1 MKEKIK
7 LNLKYSHNLKAL
19 IMNNKS
25 LAVLA
30 CILLLGIFL
39 GSLSIGAMK
48 TTVINKIG
56 VLFLDNFK
64 NRSSEPLFFIFISS
78 LSSVFIFVLLAF
90 FMGLSVWG
98 FIMVPFVPLVRG
110 ICIGFTQS
118 YLYSQY
124 GLYGIAFQLVV
135 LFPGIFVSSIAILLI
150 TKEAMALSHSLSN
163 VFIFNETNYKKRSE
177 FKTYLF
183 RGSCVFALTT
193 LSAIIDTVLNFAFLR
208 FFSF

>member
-1 MKEKIK
+1 MKEKLK

-25 LAVLA
+25 LTVLA

-39 GSLSIGAMK
+39 GSLSVGAMK

-110 ICIGFTQS
+110 IFIGFTQS

-163 VFIFNETNYKKRSE
+163 VFIFNETSYKKRSE

>member
-39 GSLSIGAMK
+39 GSLSVGAMK

-64 NRSSEPLFFIFISS
+64 SRSSEPLFFIFISS

-98 FIMVPFVPLVRG
+98 FIMLPFVPLVRG

>member
-1 MKEKIK
+1 MKEKLK

-25 LAVLA
+25 LTVLA

-56 VLFLDNFK
+56 VLFLDNLK

>member
-1 MKEKIK
+1 MKEKLK

-19 IMNNKS
+19 IINNKS

-39 GSLSIGAMK
+39 GSLSVGAMK

-193 LSAIIDTVLNFAFLR
+193 LSAIIDTLLNFAFLR

>member
-7 LNLKYSHNLKAL
+7 LNLKYVHNLKAL

-39 GSLSIGAMK
+39 GSLSVGAMK

-98 FIMVPFVPLVRG
+98 FIMLPFVPLVRG

>member
-39 GSLSIGAMK
+39 GSLSVGAMK

>member
-7 LNLKYSHNLKAL
+7 LNLKYGHNLKAL

-98 FIMVPFVPLVRG
+98 FIMLPFVPLVRG

>member
-39 GSLSIGAMK
+39 GSLSVGAMK

-64 NRSSEPLFFIFISS
+64 SRSSEPLFFIFISS

-98 FIMVPFVPLVRG
+98 FIMLPFVPLVRG

-177 FKTYLF
+177 FKTCLF

>member
-25 LAVLA
+25 LTVLA

-39 GSLSIGAMK
+39 GSLSVGAMK

-98 FIMVPFVPLVRG
+98 FIMLPFVPLVRG

>member
-1 MKEKIK
+1 MKEKLK

-25 LAVLA
+25 LTVLA

-39 GSLSIGAMK
+39 GSLSVGAMK

-193 LSAIIDTVLNFAFLR
+193 LSAIIDTLLNFAFLR

>member
-7 LNLKYSHNLKAL
+7 LNLKYSHDLKAL

-39 GSLSIGAMK
+39 GSLSVGAMK

-135 LFPGIFVSSIAILLI
+135 MFPGIFVSSIAILLI

-193 LSAIIDTVLNFAFLR
+193 LSAIIDTLLNFAFLR

>member
-25 LAVLA
+25 LTVLA

-39 GSLSIGAMK
+39 GSLSVGAMK

-98 FIMVPFVPLVRG
+98 FIMLPFVPLVRG

-193 LSAIIDTVLNFAFLR
+193 LSAIVDTVLNFAFLR

>member
-39 GSLSIGAMK
+39 GSLSVGAMK

-193 LSAIIDTVLNFAFLR
+193 LSAIIDTLLNFAFLR

>member
-1 MKEKIK
+1 MKEKLK

-25 LAVLA
+25 LTVLA

>member
-1 MKEKIK
+1 MKEKLK

-25 LAVLA
+25 LTVLA

-39 GSLSIGAMK
+39 GSLSVGAMK